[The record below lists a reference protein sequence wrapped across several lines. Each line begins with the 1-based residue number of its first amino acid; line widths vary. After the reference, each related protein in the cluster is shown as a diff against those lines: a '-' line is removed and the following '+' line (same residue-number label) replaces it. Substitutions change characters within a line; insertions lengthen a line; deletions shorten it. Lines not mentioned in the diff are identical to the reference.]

1 MLAVAAVVIA
11 AATIVESASG
21 TDAAHTYIYDAPWF
35 YVLWGIIAVSGIW
48 LVVRNKLWR
57 NMPVTLLHMAF
68 IVILLGAM
76 MPSDTSTLRLREGM
90 PTTTMPFALRLDS
103 FVVDYYPDGQT
114 LYDYRSECSI
124 FDGDTIARPVTISM
138 NNVLSYGGYRFCQMS
153 FDPDLRGTVL
163 AVRHG
168 HANAVLTVI
177 GYLMLI
183 AAALICAMRKLKT
196 TKQKVLFCSALA
208 FLVLTSL
215 VRWFLATPPNL
226 SLYPELHQVCFPIE
240 NPVLR
245 SPYLVIH
252 VGIII
257 TAYVLYA
264 VAVFRPRRDIVYIAT
279 MLLAAGIFLGAI
291 WAGESWGNFWSW
303 DPKETWALITLIVY
317 AITLHRRSLPFLSK
331 DKWYKVYV
339 RLAFIV
345 LLMTYIGVN
354 TLLVGLHS
362 YA

>member
-11 AATIVESASG
+11 AATIVESALG
-21 TDAAHTYIYDAPWF
+21 TDTAHAFIYDAPWF
-35 YVLWGIIAVSGIW
+35 YFLWGVIALSGLW
-48 LVVRNKLWR
+48 LVVHKRLWH
-57 NMPVTLLHMAF
+57 NMPVMLLHVAF

-76 MPSDTSTLRLREGM
+76 MPSETSTLHLRQGM
-90 PTTTMPFALRLDS
+90 PTTNMPFALRLDS

-114 LYDYRSECSI
+114 VYDYRSEFSL
-124 FDGDTIARPVTISM
+124 FDGDTIARPVTVSM
-138 NNVLSYGGYRFCQMS
+138 NNVLSHGGYRFCQMS

-168 HANAVLTVI
+168 SANNLLTIV
-177 GYLMLI
+177 GYLLLI
-183 AAALICAMRKLKT
+183 VTALVCIIRKLKT
-196 TKQKVLFCSALA
+196 RRWKVLFVM
-208 FLVLTSL
+208 FLSLLIIASL
-215 VRWFLATPPNL
+215 VRWFLATPPSY
-226 SLYPELHQVCFPIE
+226 SLCPELHQVVFPIE

-257 TAYVLYA
+257 MAYILYA
-264 VAVFRPRRDIVYIAT
+264 VAVFRPQRDVVFIAT
-279 MLLAAGIFLGAI
+279 MMLAIGIFLGAI

-317 AITLHRRSLPFLSK
+317 AITLHRCSLPFLTN
-331 DKWYKVYV
+331 DKWYGLYV

-345 LLMTYIGVN
+345 LLMTYLGVN